1 MKKNQKIKKIEK
13 LFEEG
18 DVDLF
23 EILHFLIEEFQNYK
37 LLEFRSNEGH
47 LIKFYKR
54 GDSNYMDLFDVDGKK
69 LFSNY
74 KFRFFFE
81 IMDLKKI
88 KKMNLI
94 LKKFSIN
101 YKSIIL

>member
-1 MKKNQKIKKIEK
+1 MKKNKKLRKIKN
-13 LFEEG
+13 LFKEG
-18 DVDLF
+18 DVDF
-23 EILHFLIEEFQNYK
+23 FYIMHFLIEEFENYK

-47 LIKFYKR
+47 LIKFYIKE
-54 GDSNYMDLFDVDGKK
+54 NLNFMDLFDIDGKK

-74 KFRFFFE
+74 KFKFFFE

-88 KKMNLI
+88 KKMDLI
-94 LKKFSIN
+94 SKKFSIN

>member
-94 LKKFSIN
+94 SKKFSIN

>member
-1 MKKNQKIKKIEK
+1 MKKNKKLRKIKN
-13 LFEEG
+13 LFKEG

-23 EILHFLIEEFQNYK
+23 DI
-37 LLEFRSNEGH
+37 
-47 LIKFYKR
+47 
-54 GDSNYMDLFDVDGKK
+54 DGKK

-74 KFRFFFE
+74 KFKFFFE

-88 KKMNLI
+88 KKMDLI
-94 LKKFSIN
+94 SKKFSIN

>member
-23 EILHFLIEEFQNYK
+23 YIFHFLIEEFENYK

-94 LKKFSIN
+94 SKKFSIN

>member
-1 MKKNQKIKKIEK
+1 MKKNKKLRKIKN
-13 LFEEG
+13 LFKEG
-18 DVDLF
+18 DVDF
-23 EILHFLIEEFQNYK
+23 FYIMHFLIEEFENYK

-47 LIKFYKR
+47 LIKFYKKE
-54 GDSNYMDLFDVDGKK
+54 NLNFMDLFDIDGKK

-74 KFRFFFE
+74 KFKFFFE

-88 KKMNLI
+88 KKMDLI
-94 LKKFSIN
+94 SKKFSIN

>member
-1 MKKNQKIKKIEK
+1 MKKNKKLRKIKN
-13 LFEEG
+13 LFKEG
-18 DVDLF
+18 DVDF
-23 EILHFLIEEFQNYK
+23 FYIMHFLIEEFENYK

-47 LIKFYKR
+47 LIKFYKKE
-54 GDSNYMDLFDVDGKK
+54 NLNFMDLFDIDGKK

-74 KFRFFFE
+74 KFKFFFE

-94 LKKFSIN
+94 SKKFSIN
-101 YKSIIL
+101 YQTIRL

>member
-1 MKKNQKIKKIEK
+1 MKKNKKVRKIKN
-13 LFEEG
+13 LFKEG

-23 EILHFLIEEFQNYK
+23 YIFHFLIEEFEKYK

-94 LKKFSIN
+94 SKKFSIN